1 MTKRELIQFM
11 DELVELAS
19 EENKTKAILVK
30 EKFINDFEKSYEYE
44 KEVQE
49 VKDTKVEDD
58 SFYLL
63 TLAAVAKE
71 LKRRGLAEAK
81 VFLAVGLPLTRFG
94 AEKNDFI
101 KYLTKNKRVSFKYE
115 NEPYHIEI
123 DDVAVFPQCY
133 AAVVDKIPTMAKKTL
148 IVDIGSWTIDIMPVI
163 NKSPDESKCVTIPKG
178 LITCMRSINEQCVRQ
193 LNGEIDESEIQNIM
207 RYGRSDI
214 DDEYFAIIKAE
225 MKYSIK
231 VNEVRA
237 KEGSNIKGFATV
249 VFGDSFKITNIAILE
264 NKDKGELFV
273 SMPRYRSNE
282 RDESNGVIYKDVCNP
297 ITAEFREELYT
308 NILDAYARIKEPE
321 KEETQKQDRTQE
333 MPEFSVTVTPYE
345 REGSNIKGLA
355 RIYFEN
361 SFIVNNINI
370 VQGKEKIF
378 VSMPSYKTKQVD
390 EQGKPIYQDVCYPVT
405 KDFREKL
412 YNEIISEYEK
422 AKDKSNEKA
431 RESAEKHHGNPD
443 KEKDKETTP
452 FR

>member
-1 MTKRELIQFM
+1 MFKWLFKKKGCAKHM
-11 DELVELAS
+11 N
-19 EENKTKAILVK
+19 NKLEVIGIDHGWSMMKTISQVFVTGVK
-30 EKFINDFEKSYEYE
+30 EITTTPALFGDVLEYE
-44 KEVQE
+44 GKFYKVGTVRQE

-115 NEPYHIEI
+115 NEPYYIEI

-193 LNGEIDESEIQNIM
+193 L
-207 RYGRSDI
+207 
-214 DDEYFAIIKAE
+214 
-225 MKYSIK
+225 
-231 VNEVRA
+231 
-237 KEGSNIKGFATV
+237 
-249 VFGDSFKITNIAILE
+249 
-264 NKDKGELFV
+264 
-273 SMPRYRSNE
+273 
-282 RDESNGVIYKDVCNP
+282 
-297 ITAEFREELYT
+297 YT

-321 KEETQKQDRTQE
+321 KEEIQKQDRTQE

-412 YNEIISEYEK
+412 YNEIIFEYEK

-443 KEKDKETTP
+443 KEKDKEATP

>member
-1 MTKRELIQFM
+1 
-11 DELVELAS
+11 
-19 EENKTKAILVK
+19 
-30 EKFINDFEKSYEYE
+30 
-44 KEVQE
+44 
-49 VKDTKVEDD
+49 
-58 SFYLL
+58 
-63 TLAAVAKE
+63 
-71 LKRRGLAEAK
+71 
-81 VFLAVGLPLTRFG
+81 
-94 AEKNDFI
+94 
-101 KYLTKNKRVSFKYE
+101 
-115 NEPYHIEI
+115 
-123 DDVAVFPQCY
+123 
-133 AAVVDKIPTMAKKTL
+133 
-148 IVDIGSWTIDIMPVI
+148 
-163 NKSPDESKCVTIPKG
+163 
-178 LITCMRSINEQCVRQ
+178 
-193 LNGEIDESEIQNIM
+193 
-207 RYGRSDI
+207 
-214 DDEYFAIIKAE
+214 

-297 ITAEFREELYT
+297 ITAEFCEELYT
-308 NILDAYARIKEPE
+308 NILDAYARIREPE
-321 KEETQKQDRTQE
+321 KEETQKRDRIQE

-443 KEKDKETTP
+443 KEKDKEATP